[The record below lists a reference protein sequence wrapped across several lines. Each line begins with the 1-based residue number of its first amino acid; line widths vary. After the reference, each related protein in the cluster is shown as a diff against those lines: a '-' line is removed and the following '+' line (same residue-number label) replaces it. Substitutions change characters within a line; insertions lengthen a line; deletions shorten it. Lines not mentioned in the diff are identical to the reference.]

1 MWKHCSIGNSNNWRA
16 YCNEEDGLTFKTT
29 FGPMPYTDAEATER
43 ATLYTDVKTYLDT
56 MYTAFITGEY
66 DIDGYWDTY
75 LDTLKNMKVERLI
88 EIEQAAYDR
97 MAG

>member
-1 MWKHCSIGNSNNWRA
+1 
-16 YCNEEDGLTFKTT
+16 
-29 FGPMPYTDAEATER
+29 
-43 ATLYTDVKTYLDT
+43 

-75 LDTLKNMKVERLI
+75 VDTLKNMKVERLL